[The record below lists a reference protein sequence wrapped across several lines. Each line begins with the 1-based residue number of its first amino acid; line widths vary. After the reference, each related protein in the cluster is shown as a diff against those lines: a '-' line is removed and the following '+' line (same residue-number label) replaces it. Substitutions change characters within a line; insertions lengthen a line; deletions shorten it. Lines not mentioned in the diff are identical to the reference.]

1 MKSLHHSFN
10 IELAEKYG
18 MAEAV
23 LIHHFQ
29 HWVTFNQR
37 LKRNLHEGRTW
48 TYQTLEEIAAHF
60 PYWTPDQVRDI
71 LYKLEHG
78 KPRKSKLNKKLFEPV
93 IKKGNFNKNKYDQ
106 TVWYAFNEEK
116 AFIDKKTQAHREKGK
131 SPDRIGEIP
140 TPIPHTKPH
149 TKETTNNKEHPCPI
163 DKSSTSWISTSR
175 KQGRIL
181 SNKKLNNKKET
192 TSNKEKKPVASE
204 VSDNL
209 LLFSSEK
216 GKAIHLKLNESLAKG
231 YLTKDKF
238 DIACKHLKH
247 HEQKKTLSTKGFKYF
262 TYLAHKEIEI
272 IIPPPTA
279 EELHDKFCKARQTE
293 LQKIYERDVNKKVFY
308 TIIGKEEFGCFISG
322 RGVYIK
328 FSTMSE
334 DNFNL
339 LKKNLT
345 NLVNWTYKSTHAA

>member
-1 MKSLHHSFN
+1 MNENFIQRSPHDKENPYVMIRKKSIQDSRLSIEARGMLAYLLSLPSDWRLKVPNISKSLKIGRDRTYKAIKELTNFGYMRSERKYVNN
-10 IELAEKYG
+10 IKNE
-18 MAEAV
+18 
-23 LIHHFQ
+23 I
-29 HWVTFNQR
+29 
-37 LKRNLHEGRTW
+37 
-48 TYQTLEEIAAHF
+48 TY
-60 PYWTPDQVRDI
+60 
-71 LYKLEHG
+71 
-78 KPRKSKLNKKLFEPV
+78 
-93 IKKGNFNKNKYDQ
+93 
-106 TVWYAFNEEK
+106 
-116 AFIDKKTQAHREKGK
+116 FISEY
-131 SPDRIGEIP
+131 
-140 TPIPHTKPH
+140 
-149 TKETTNNKEHPCPI
+149 PCPI